1 MMVDFSVPS
10 IDHAILIDKEIR
22 LSLTESLMSLKSNK
36 LLASLTLPPL
46 NGWYARPVDFGWYYD
61 LLVSLNNDP
70 KPTGAENYSLL
81 IKSLNDSFNSQAS
94 TVGSSNQ
101 KKISLKI
108 TTLGEPW
115 FNSAEV
121 DCIIRWLD
129 IESDNEMVGLMAL
142 DTSELAHASKNL
154 HRAITLIESLL
165 PDFMQEMLAITSE
178 IIFTKPNGRQKITFR
193 GASSFSLWGALAL
206 NFEAHP
212 DWWQYIPRLIHE
224 YSHNLLFGIA
234 RNEPLVLN
242 DPEERYESPLRQD
255 LRPMDGIF
263 HALFVSAREAL
274 AMRGILSHPD
284 EKKIHFG
291 FQGLDAYCKQT
302 LEDSAQTFNDCLL
315 VIKKHG
321 RLTKLGSAVLI
332 DNVNA
337 MKELNLWR
345 N

>member
-1 MMVDFSVPS
+1 MVDFSVPS
-10 IDHAILIDKEIR
+10 IDQASLIDKEIR
-22 LSLTESLMSLKSNK
+22 LSLTESLISLKSNQ
-36 LLASLTLPPL
+36 LFPSLTPPL
-46 NGWYARPVDFGWYYD
+46 LNSWTARPVDFGWYYD
-61 LLVSLNNDP
+61 LLVFLNTDP
-70 KPTGAENYSLL
+70 KPTDAESYSLV

-101 KKISLKI
+101 KKHSLKI

-121 DCIIRWLD
+121 DCIVRWLD
-129 IESDNEMVGLMAL
+129 IEADNEMGLMAL
-142 DTSELAHASKNL
+142 NTSELAHASENL
-154 HRAITLIESLL
+154 HRAITVIEALL

-178 IIFTKPNGRQKITFR
+178 IIFAKPSGRQKMTFG

-234 RNEPLVLN
+234 RNEPLVFN

-255 LRPMDGIF
+255 LRPMDGIY

-274 AMRGILSHPD
+274 AMRAILSHPD
-284 EKKIHFG
+284 EKKIRFG
-291 FQGLDAYCKQT
+291 FEELDAYCKLT